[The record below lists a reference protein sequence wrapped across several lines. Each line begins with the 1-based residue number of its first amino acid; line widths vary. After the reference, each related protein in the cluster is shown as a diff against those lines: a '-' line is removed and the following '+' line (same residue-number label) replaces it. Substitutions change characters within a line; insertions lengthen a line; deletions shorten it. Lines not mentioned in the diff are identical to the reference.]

1 MLNTEGPTRIW
12 FVIKDTILKNQSH
25 IKVRILIKNK
35 VIACVLGLIMIKIK
49 NSLYT
54 FRIF

>member
-1 MLNTEGPTRIW
+1 MLNTEAPTRVL

-35 VIACVLGLIMIKIK
+35 VIACVLGLIMIK